1 MITKTTILM
10 LSVFLPQA
18 AQYGTED
25 NSTIIIVPFGAWGKF
40 KNSDSNF
47 SFSRS
52 FVSSGRFA

>member
-1 MITKTTILM
+1 M

-40 KNSDSNF
+40 KNSDSSF